1 MRAAISVAYVMLVSF
16 ASVRTGGPEGE
27 QDMER
32 KLVDVGH
39 QVEPG
44 PGLISD
50 ITHTA
55 PGHGEAGRLTGA
67 DATSGEAPRSALKKV
82 ADAVSDGLQKGM
94 AEIVAYTRREP
105 AAALTAATGFGFF
118 VGIAIGSRAGTRGT
132 SARLPWLNA
141 RRSLLGGRAPGGW
154 RGFLQRDS

>member
-1 MRAAISVAYVMLVSF
+1 MSVAHVVLVSI

-32 KLVDVGH
+32 KFADVGH
-39 QVEPG
+39 QVEPE

-50 ITHTA
+50 ITHTV
-55 PGHGEAGRLTGA
+55 PGHGEARKLIGA

-105 AAALTAATGFGFF
+105 AAALPSVTGLGLC
-118 VGIAIGSRAGTRGT
+118 VCIAIGSRAGARGP
-132 SARLPWLNA
+132 SA
-141 RRSLLGGRAPGGW
+141 
-154 RGFLQRDS
+154 

>member
-1 MRAAISVAYVMLVSF
+1 
-16 ASVRTGGPEGE
+16 
-27 QDMER
+27 MER

-55 PGHGEAGRLTGA
+55 PGHGEAGRLMGA
-67 DATSGEAPRSALKKV
+67 DATSGEALRSALKKV
-82 ADAVSDGLQKGM
+82 AAAVSDGLQKGK

-105 AAALTAATGFGFF
+105 AAALTAATGLGFF

-132 SARLPWLNA
+132 GARLPWLGPS
-141 RRSLLGGRAPGGW
+141 RLGYRP
-154 RGFLQRDS
+154 R

>member
-16 ASVRTGGPEGE
+16 AIVRTGGPGGE

-32 KLVDVGH
+32 KFADVGH
-39 QVEPG
+39 QVEPE

-55 PGHGEAGRLTGA
+55 PAHGQAGRLIGA

-118 VGIAIGSRAGTRGT
+118 VGIAIGSRAGARGP
-132 SARLPWLNA
+132 SAR
-141 RRSLLGGRAPGGW
+141 R